1 MKRFKW
7 LIPAVLVIV
16 LLFLLGRR
24 VAGFVP
30 AFSEWVK
37 SLGPLG
43 PAAFIAGFIV
53 ATVAFVPGSILTLA
67 GGALF
72 GIVRG
77 TIIVFIGAT
86 LGATCA
92 FLVSRY
98 VARGFVV
105 RRMSHMPRF
114 VALDKAV
121 QREGRK
127 IVFLLRLSPAVPFNF
142 INYALGVT
150 AVHLR
155 DYVIACIGMFP
166 VVLLWV
172 YYGHVI
178 GNVAGVLAGRHPPR
192 GPGYWIILI
201 AGLIATVVVT
211 AIITRAAQRALS
223 NSMEDV
229 PE

>member
-7 LIPAVLVIV
+7 LIPTVLVIA
-16 LLFLLGRR
+16 LLVLLGRR
-24 VAGFVP
+24 VAGYVP
-30 AFSEWVK
+30 AFAQWVE

-43 PAAFIAGFIV
+43 PIVFIAGFIV
-53 ATVAFVPGSILTLA
+53 ATVAFVPGSILTLT
-67 GGALF
+67 GGAIF

-98 VARGFVV
+98 LARGFVV
-105 RRMSHMPRF
+105 RRLSHMPRF
-114 VALDKAV
+114 LALDKAI

-127 IVFLLRLSPAVPFNF
+127 IVFLVRLSPAFPYNF
-142 INYALGVT
+142 MNYALGVT
-150 AVHLR
+150 GVHLR
-155 DYVIACIGMFP
+155 DYFIACSGMLP

-172 YYGHVI
+172 YYGRVI
-178 GNVAGVLAGRHPPR
+178 GDIAGVFSGKHPPR
-192 GPGYWIILI
+192 GVGYWIVL
-201 AGLIATVVVT
+201 ALGLVATAIVT
-211 AIITRAAQRALS
+211 AIITRAARRALS

-229 PE
+229 SD